1 MSNRV
6 DFFQPSQGRLAVPAG
21 RVCVYVEGALCPCL
35 EVVEV
40 VRGEWGEFSRAR
52 LAYNCSSYPQG
63 KLVPPEEIERKIA
76 IGSRVWIGVVYNRT
90 FPGASAHSLPIFAG
104 HVERVETKIGPDGEF
119 VEVIARDFSVV
130 LERVTVYGRWVRDV
144 DGRIVFLAGA
154 DTVFNENGECNA
166 TVELVEHN
174 GSSVRLFAASG
185 LGVMRWSYADVIHYL
200 LSEYV
205 PAGQLGLPGGGQLR
219 ALTED
224 QDVRDLDVTGLSILE
239 ALRRCCER
247 AGLEFKFVPR
257 LCETGPEERIV
268 LYRVGRGREVE
279 LDLQGRGEQF
289 SISKTNI
296 FKLESERD
304 FWPVTHRYIGQG
316 DYKVF
321 EATFELVKAWD
332 PGLESWDYEQF
343 SPSTN
348 PDFVQIK
355 DVYRKW
361 CLNEGGAYSGEPY
374 NCGEAFDFSQIFEHN
389 DYVHQ
394 RRRFWPALSRDAQ
407 GKSLGYVLEI
417 SYNDG
422 QHWWPYPFALNT
434 LLDECGIW
442 LSSDRLDPYVWVAA
456 LKGVLRLRMTASVV
470 SDERLSC
477 VVADGPV
484 DSAAAVVDHVITLPR
499 QFKYRKVSGRSLLA
513 SSTGASGGKADE
525 VDDTDA
531 LYEYVRTIAKAGAA
545 TIEKFDV
552 QTPYLCF
559 GFEVGDRVSTSP
571 ESRDIFSVRRD
582 NRSVA
587 WIERVRMDFE
597 RQLTELRVVRRRR
610 VDV

>member
-6 DFFQPSQGRLAVPAG
+6 DFFQPSQERPAVPAG
-21 RVCVYVEGALCPCL
+21 RVCVYVEGVLCPCL

-40 VRGEWGEFSRAR
+40 VRGGWGEFSQAR
-52 LAYNCSSYPQG
+52 LACNCSSYPQG
-63 KLVPPEEIERKIA
+63 ESASPEEIERKIA
-76 IGSRVWIGVVYNRT
+76 IGSRVRIGVVYNGT

-119 VEVIARDFSVV
+119 VEVIARDFSAV
-130 LERVTVYGRWVRDV
+130 LERVIVYGRWVCDV

-166 TVELVEHN
+166 TVEIVEHN
-174 GSSVRLFAASG
+174 GSSVRLFAAGG

-205 PAGQLGLPGGGQLR
+205 PAGQLGLPGVGQLR

-224 QDVRDLDVTGLSILE
+224 QEVRDLDVTGLSILE

-304 FWPVTHRYIGQG
+304 FWPATHRYIGQG

-321 EATFELVKAWD
+321 EATFDLVKAWD
-332 PGLESWDYEQF
+332 PGLESWDYDQF

-361 CLNEGGAYSGEPY
+361 CLNEAADYTNEPY
-374 NCGEAFDFSQIFEHN
+374 NQGEPFDFSKIFGTSE
-389 DYVHQ
+389 YVHR
-394 RRRFWPALSRDAQ
+394 RRRFWPALTRDSA
-407 GKSLGYVLEI
+407 GKSLGYYLEI

-422 QHWWPYPFALNT
+422 QHWWPYPFAFNM

-470 SDERLSC
+470 SDERLNC

-484 DSAAAVVDHVITLPR
+484 GSTVPVVDSIVTLPR
-499 QFKYRKVSGRSLLA
+499 RFKYREV
-513 SSTGASGGKADE
+513 TGESIFANTYEPPGDADE
-525 VDDTDA
+525 VDDADA
-531 LYEYVRTIAKAGAA
+531 LYGYVRRLALAGAA
-545 TIEKFDV
+545 VIERTDL
-552 QTPYLCF
+552 QTPYLCI
-559 GFEVGDRVSTSP
+559 GFDVGDIVSASC
-571 ESRDIFSVRRD
+571 ESRDVLSVRSD
-582 NRSVA
+582 NRSICCV
-587 WIERVRMDFE
+587 ERVRMDFE